1 VKFCGAL
8 FVCPNGFEY
17 VVSGARETGKA
28 AMEEQHQVVFA
39 PVTISD
45 YRSHFH
51 LVHKFV
57 NGQKSSHNMHVSC
70 GDLIKIGPSNACC
83 NMPEWNISKWKSYEL
98 QYLSL

>member
-1 VKFCGAL
+1 MNVKFCGAL
-8 FVCPNGFEY
+8 FVCPDGFEY

-45 YRSHFH
+45 HRSHFH

-57 NGQKSSHNMHVSC
+57 NGQKSSHNMHDSC
-70 GDLIKIGPSNACC
+70 GDLIKIVPSNACC
-83 NMPEWNISKWKSYEL
+83 NMPE
-98 QYLSL
+98 